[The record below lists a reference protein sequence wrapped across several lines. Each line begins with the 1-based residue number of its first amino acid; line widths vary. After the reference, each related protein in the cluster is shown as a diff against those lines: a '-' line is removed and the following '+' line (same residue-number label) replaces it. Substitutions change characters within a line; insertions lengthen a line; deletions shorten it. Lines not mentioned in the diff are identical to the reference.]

1 MKSSDRI
8 ANLFS
13 SCHENNRAAFV
24 GYVCACDPD
33 FDTSLEVCRSL
44 LEKGVDLLELGVPFS
59 DPLADGLTNQLA
71 AQRALEKGCQQED
84 VFRLVEEIRKFSNC
98 PIVFYTYYNLIFSQG
113 VSEYVSRA
121 KEVGV
126 DGLLTLDLPP
136 EEAEELVEISN
147 RVEIKNIFIVAPTTP
162 AARIP
167 VIVEKASGFLYYVS
181 REGVTGEREDLAGD
195 LKERVGSI
203 REHTNLPVVVG
214 FGISTPGQVSEVSS
228 CADGVVVGSALVNC
242 ISENLGSP
250 EKITEIIGNKAEAL
264 TAGLART
271 Q

>member
-1 MKSSDRI
+1 M
-8 ANLFS
+8 
-13 SCHENNRAAFV
+13 
-24 GYVCACDPD
+24 
-33 FDTSLEVCRSL
+33 
-44 LEKGVDLLELGVPFS
+44 
-59 DPLADGLTNQLA
+59 
-71 AQRALEKGCQQED
+71 
-84 VFRLVEEIRKFSNC
+84 
-98 PIVFYTYYNLIFSQG
+98 
-113 VSEYVSRA
+113 
-121 KEVGV
+121 
-126 DGLLTLDLPP
+126 
-136 EEAEELVEISN
+136 
-147 RVEIKNIFIVAPTTP
+147 
-162 AARIP
+162 
-167 VIVEKASGFLYYVS
+167 IVEKASGFLYYVS

-250 EKITEIIGNKAEAL
+250 EKITEIIGNKVEAL